1 MNRRPAL
8 RAAAGLAVLLTT
20 TAVNAAPPQRTNLR
34 YDEDWSAN
42 AGKSGIEGL
51 KFLKLDDAGTAHATI
66 GLELRAR
73 YEGFDNPLWG
83 DEPDTGYLWLR
94 AMPYVDVQA
103 GPVRGFVQPIAGYV
117 RGLTGRKGP
126 ADETGTD
133 LLQGFADLR
142 LALPGSGSITVRG
155 GRSLIA
161 LGSERLVGL
170 RYGPNIPQAF
180 DGVRVI
186 TSRGRYRLDAFHV
199 RPVQVGL
206 GDFDDR
212 TSGTRRLDG
221 VYATA
226 ALGGG
231 ANADLYWLG
240 YRNHA
245 ARFGGVEGA
254 EARDTFGL
262 RLFGK
267 RGQLSWNWETM
278 IQRGTFAGR
287 RIRAWS
293 QATETAISFP
303 HLRFQPR
310 LRLRANVASGDR
322 NPQDGTLGTF
332 NALFPKGRYFGEL
345 TPIGPRNIINVHPSV
360 DVNLGH
366 DVSLELSGAAF
377 WRETT
382 GDGIYDVPGQLI
394 RAAGASK
401 ARHIGNQVELV
412 ASWQISP
419 TLSCSASLSLFT
431 PGAFLRDTGPSRTNG
446 MLGLETAYKF

>member
-1 MNRRPAL
+1 M
-8 RAAAGLAVLLTT
+8 
-20 TAVNAAPPQRTNLR
+20 
-34 YDEDWSAN
+34 
-42 AGKSGIEGL
+42 
-51 KFLKLDDAGTAHATI
+51 
-66 GLELRAR
+66 
-73 YEGFDNPLWG
+73 
-83 DEPDTGYLWLR
+83 
-94 AMPYVDVQA
+94 
-103 GPVRGFVQPIAGYV
+103 
-117 RGLTGRKGP
+117 
-126 ADETGTD
+126 
-133 LLQGFADLR
+133 
-142 LALPGSGSITVRG
+142 RG

-186 TSRGRYRLDAFHV
+186 ASRGRLRLDAFQV

-212 TSGTRRLDG
+212 TSDTRRLDG
-221 VYATA
+221 IYATL

-231 ANADLYWLG
+231 ANADVYWLG

-245 ARFGGVEGA
+245 ARFGNVSGA

-267 RGQLSWNWETM
+267 RGRLSWNWETM
-278 IQRGTFAGR
+278 IQRGSFAGK

-303 HLRFQPR
+303 HMRLQPR
-310 LRLRANVASGDR
+310 LRLRANIASGDR
-322 NPQDGTLGTF
+322 DPQDAALGTF

-345 TPIGPRNIINVHPSV
+345 TPIGPRNIINVHPSI

-366 DVSLELSGAAF
+366 NVTLELSGAAF
-377 WRETT
+377 WRETA

-394 RAAGASK
+394 RVAGGSS
-401 ARHIGNQVELV
+401 ARHIGNQAEVV
-412 ASWQISP
+412 ASWQITP
-419 TLSCSASLSLFT
+419 LLACSASLSLFT
-431 PGAFLRDTGPSRTNG
+431 PGQFLRDTGAAKTIG
-446 MLGLETAYKF
+446 MAGVETAFKF

>member
-1 MNRRPAL
+1 MKSSRTLCAAL
-8 RAAAGLAVLLTT
+8 LLAGTAAH
-20 TAVNAAPPQRTNLR
+20 AAPAQRSNVR

-42 AGKSGIEGL
+42 ADKRGIARL
-51 KFLKLDDAGTAHATI
+51 KYLKLDDANDAHATFGI
-66 GLELRAR
+66 ELRAR

-83 DEPDTGYLWLR
+83 SERDDGYLWLR
-94 AMPYVDVQA
+94 AMPYVDLQA
-103 GPVRGFVQPIAGYV
+103 GPVRAFVQPIAGYT
-117 RGLTGRKGP
+117 RGLSAPKGP
-126 ADETGTD
+126 ADETGID
-133 LLQGFADLR
+133 MLQAFADLR
-142 LALPGSGSITVRG
+142 LGTPETGTLTVRG

-180 DGVRVI
+180 DGVRM
-186 TSRGRYRLDAFHV
+186 TASRGRFRLDGFHL

-212 TSGTRRLDG
+212 TSDTRRLDG
-221 VYATA
+221 VYATV
-226 ALGGG
+226 ALDGG

-245 ARFGGVEGA
+245 ARFGSVSGA

-267 RGQLSWNWETM
+267 RGRFSWNWETM
-278 IQRGTFAGR
+278 IQRGSFAGK

-293 QATETAISFP
+293 QATETAISFR
-303 HLRFQPR
+303 HMR
-310 LRLRANVASGDR
+310 LRLRANIASGDR
-322 NPQDGTLGTF
+322 DSQDGTLGTF

-345 TPIGPRNIINVHPSV
+345 TPIGPRNIINVHPSI

-366 DVSLELSGAAF
+366 NVTLELSGAAF
-377 WRETT
+377 WRETA

-394 RAAGASK
+394 RAAGGSR
-401 ARHIGNQVELV
+401 ARHIGNQAEVV
-412 ASWQISP
+412 ASWQITP
-419 TLSCSASLSLFT
+419 LLACSASLSLFT
-431 PGAFLRDTGPSRTNG
+431 PGQFLRDTGAAKTIG
-446 MLGLETAYKF
+446 MAGVETAFKF